1 MKYLVANWKSNK
13 TIAEAT
19 QWLQQIIHFREIP
32 QSGHLKFKIANL
44 EIIIAAS
51 FIHLP
56 ILKNSSISL
65 AAQNISPFSSGAY
78 TGEVSAKMLK
88 GLVDY
93 VIIGHSERR
102 QYFKETDELVAKK
115 AVLALKHNITPIV
128 CLDEPYIESQITRLL
143 SYPATQLLFA
153 YEPLS
158 AISSGQADTPE
169 HADKVAQKI
178 KSLTNQAPVFYGG
191 SVNDRNAPKF
201 MAEANI
207 DGLLVGHKSLEARK
221 FVKILKSLQ

>member
-13 TIAEAT
+13 TIAEANE
-19 QWLQQIIHFREIP
+19 WLLQITNYTFPRNPAKRALQIT
-32 QSGHLKFKIANL
+32 NL

-78 TGEVSAKMLK
+78 TGEISAEMLQH
-88 GLVDY
+88 LVDY

-128 CLDEPYIESQITRLL
+128 CLDEPYIESQIASLL
-143 SYPATQLLFA
+143 SYSATQLLFA
-153 YEPLS
+153 YEPLA

-191 SVNDRNAPKF
+191 SVNDENAPKF

-207 DGLLVGHKSLEARK
+207 DGLLVGRKSLEARE
-221 FVKILKSLQ
+221 FVEIIKSLQ